1 MFIVPFELI
10 FLLYAVLLPRKCKKK
25 KASKRPNNVR
35 LSLTLRLIEDCLM
48 LMLNHDYSTSEQ
60 LCLLTSNITVWARS
74 RLLNSKEKQ
83 NGHDSFCI
91 RCIDTETF
99 FFKDEK
105 DEEFVFSFD
114 IVFYE
119 QSEQADVYQFL
130 ALPVI
135 RDVVDAINGTIIT
148 YGQTGAGKTYSMEVE
163 NYHLKRTYFDLSKD
177 NIQIKEIKLR
187 GIMLPGVTEITVLDP
202 AEALQNLSRG
212 IAIRAVG
219 ETQMNVASSRSHCI
233 YIFTILQEFSR
244 DKRMRSGKLIL
255 VDLAGSE
262 KVEETGAEGRV
273 LEEAKTINKSLSALG
288 NVINSITCGLQ
299 GKASHIPYRDSKL
312 TRILQDELV
321 SPPSPFYSLSN
332 NTHCSPNL
340 YPKRGTIS
348 YSQEEMLELHY
359 SVVAHPA
366 LLMHPRVC
374 PLFVSGETYK
384 GVASCKLQWRKNATQ
399 VSLREKL
406 NVEDVMLQEELLI
419 QEGIL
424 FDPSSV
430 EEESDIE
437 DLTLQAIS
445 SLQAAMEKLTATVDE
460 LKGENS
466 ILKAKVD
473 ASMESLFYKGA
484 ENRSIFQNMV
494 SVDAMD
500 LPFLNAYL
508 DSLGLP
514 NFRKGSNFAAA
525 AATILPATASS
536 LCPFSFGVQVS
547 QFLRFKARALELIA
561 KGRKFDKY
569 VPDENIF
576 EKGLYMFDIG
586 QNDLAGAF
594 YSKTLDQILASIP
607 TILLELEKGIK
618 NLYDQGA
625 RYFWIH
631 NTGPL
636 GCLPQNIAKFGTD
649 SSKLDGL
656 GCVSSHNQAAKTFN
670 LQLRAL
676 CTKLQGQYPDSNVTY
691 VDIFTIKSSLIANYS
706 RYGFEQPIM
715 ACCGYGGPPLNYDS
729 RVSCGET
736 KTFNG
741 TTITAKACNDSSE
754 YISWDGIHYTETA
767 NQYVAS
773 QILTGKYSDPP
784 FSDKM
789 PFLLKLKF

>member
-1 MFIVPFELI
+1 M
-10 FLLYAVLLPRKCKKK
+10 
-25 KASKRPNNVR
+25 ASKNVIFQFILFTICLAMANSVEFKYPAVFNFGDSNSDTGELAAGLGFLVAPPNGQDYFKIPSGR
-35 LSLTLRLIEDCLM
+35 FCDGRLIVDF
-48 LMLNHDYSTSEQ
+48 
-60 LCLLTSNITVWARS
+60 LTMASNTCIIRILTVIAICIPRAKS
-74 RLLNSKEKQ
+74 FHLDFPAVFNFGDSNS
-83 NGHDSFCI
+83 
-91 RCIDTETF
+91 DTG
-99 FFKDEK
+99 
-105 DEEFVFSFD
+105 
-114 IVFYE
+114 
-119 QSEQADVYQFL
+119 
-130 ALPVI
+130 ALIAAAFESLYPP
-135 RDVVDAINGTIIT
+135 N
-148 YGQTGAGKTYSMEVE
+148 GQTYFQKPSGRYSDGR
-163 NYHLKRTYFDLSKD
+163 L
-177 NIQIKEIKLR
+177 
-187 GIMLPGVTEITVLDP
+187 
-202 AEALQNLSRG
+202 
-212 IAIRAVG
+212 
-219 ETQMNVASSRSHCI
+219 
-233 YIFTILQEFSR
+233 TIDF
-244 DKRMRSGKLIL
+244 
-255 VDLAGSE
+255 
-262 KVEETGAEGRV
+262 
-273 LEEAKTINKSLSALG
+273 
-288 NVINSITCGLQ
+288 
-299 GKASHIPYRDSKL
+299 
-312 TRILQDELV
+312 
-321 SPPSPFYSLSN
+321 
-332 NTHCSPNL
+332 
-340 YPKRGTIS
+340 
-348 YSQEEMLELHY
+348 
-359 SVVAHPA
+359 
-366 LLMHPRVC
+366 LM
-374 PLFVSGETYK
+374 
-384 GVASCKLQWRKNATQ
+384 
-399 VSLREKL
+399 
-406 NVEDVMLQEELLI
+406 
-419 QEGIL
+419 
-424 FDPSSV
+424 
-430 EEESDIE
+430 
-437 DLTLQAIS
+437 
-445 SLQAAMEKLTATVDE
+445 
-460 LKGENS
+460 
-466 ILKAKVD
+466 
-473 ASMESLFYKGA
+473 
-484 ENRSIFQNMV
+484 
-494 SVDAMD
+494 DAMD

-514 NFRKGSNFAAA
+514 NFRKGCNFAAA

-569 VPDENIF
+569 VPDENVF

-649 SSKLDGL
+649 SSKLDEL

-670 LQLRAL
+670 LQLHAL

-691 VDIFTIKSSLIANYS
+691 VDIFTIKSNLISNFS

-741 TTITAKACNDSSE
+741 TTITAKACNDTSE

>member
-1 MFIVPFELI
+1 
-10 FLLYAVLLPRKCKKK
+10 
-25 KASKRPNNVR
+25 
-35 LSLTLRLIEDCLM
+35 
-48 LMLNHDYSTSEQ
+48 
-60 LCLLTSNITVWARS
+60 SNITVWARS

-163 NYHLKRTYFDLSKD
+163 NYHLKMAPGILEFDEQKKGLLPRVRKHIQIKLSMLEIYMEKEWTYFDLSKD

-321 SPPSPFYSLSN
+321 RGNARTALLCCCSPCAFNASESLS
-332 NTHCSPNL
+332 TLRFGKKCDTSFSTSSPSGDES
-340 YPKRGTIS
+340 R
-348 YSQEEMLELHY
+348 
-359 SVVAHPA
+359 A
-366 LLMHPRVC
+366 RV
-374 PLFVSGETYK
+374 LK
-384 GVASCKLQWRKNATQ
+384 K
-399 VSLREKL
+399 LREKL

-460 LKGENS
+460 
-466 ILKAKVD
+466 V
-473 ASMESLFYKGA
+473 
-484 ENRSIFQNMV
+484 R
-494 SVDAMD
+494 
-500 LPFLNAYL
+500 
-508 DSLGLP
+508 
-514 NFRKGSNFAAA
+514 
-525 AATILPATASS
+525 
-536 LCPFSFGVQVS
+536 
-547 QFLRFKARALELIA
+547 
-561 KGRKFDKY
+561 
-569 VPDENIF
+569 
-576 EKGLYMFDIG
+576 
-586 QNDLAGAF
+586 
-594 YSKTLDQILASIP
+594 
-607 TILLELEKGIK
+607 
-618 NLYDQGA
+618 
-625 RYFWIH
+625 
-631 NTGPL
+631 
-636 GCLPQNIAKFGTD
+636 
-649 SSKLDGL
+649 
-656 GCVSSHNQAAKTFN
+656 
-670 LQLRAL
+670 
-676 CTKLQGQYPDSNVTY
+676 
-691 VDIFTIKSSLIANYS
+691 
-706 RYGFEQPIM
+706 
-715 ACCGYGGPPLNYDS
+715 
-729 RVSCGET
+729 
-736 KTFNG
+736 
-741 TTITAKACNDSSE
+741 
-754 YISWDGIHYTETA
+754 
-767 NQYVAS
+767 
-773 QILTGKYSDPP
+773 
-784 FSDKM
+784 
-789 PFLLKLKF
+789 